1 MQPNERISLSNY
13 RLEKAKEELD
23 TAKKLLEINKFAKA
37 LNSSYYAMFH
47 AVRSLLALDE
57 FDAKRHSTVI
67 SHFIKTY
74 VSAGKID
81 KEIGRT
87 IVKAERVRIDSDYKD
102 YYYAT
107 KESTEIQIQNA
118 DLFIPHL
125 ERFITQRQN
134 EMK

>member
-1 MQPNERISLSNY
+1 MQPNERINLSNY

-57 FDAKRHSTVI
+57 FDAKKHSSVI
-67 SHFIKTY
+67 SYFIKTY
-74 VSAGKID
+74 VFTGKID
-81 KEIGRT
+81 KEIGKT

-107 KESTEIQIQNA
+107 KESTEKQIQNA

-125 ERFITQRQN
+125 EKFITQRQN